1 MGLSSYL
8 SLGLWPV
15 ITLLIIG
22 VTPIRSFRG
31 GVIRRVISPVM
42 SSYYFS

>member
-1 MGLSSYL
+1 MYK
-8 SLGLWPV
+8 WV

-31 GVIRRVISPVM
+31 VISRVISPVTR
-42 SSYYFS
+42 SSY